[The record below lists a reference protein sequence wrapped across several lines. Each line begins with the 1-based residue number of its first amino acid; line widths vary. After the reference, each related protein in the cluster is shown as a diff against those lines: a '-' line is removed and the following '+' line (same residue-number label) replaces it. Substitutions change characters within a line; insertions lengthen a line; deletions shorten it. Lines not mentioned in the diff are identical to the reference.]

1 MSAVPILFL
10 QLIAI
15 LGVARLLSAV
25 LRHVHQPPVIGEMLA
40 GIVLGPL
47 VFGCLSPHWQAALF
61 PVDSLGALEGLSEL
75 GLVLFMFVVGAELR
89 LPGGARRH
97 LGASG
102 AIGLA
107 CVLLPCALGLAIAPF
122 LHGEFA
128 PQGVAFWPFALF
140 MAASLSITA
149 FPVMARILKERD
161 MTESA
166 EGRLALTSA
175 AFANLLAG
183 FVIAL
188 VLVLISSRDGWQSFA
203 VTVIGSVALAGLAF
217 GVLRPALARGF
228 ERHAQDGRPT
238 PAMLGLLLI
247 LVFAAAAATRALGL
261 HEVFGAF
268 LIGAIL
274 PRDNRLLACLVER
287 IEHLAVIVL
296 MPVFFALAGLHMS
309 ADAFVGAGLL
319 ALALVLAA
327 AMSGQMVGGTLGARL
342 SGLAWPQALSV
353 GALMNARGLMELI
366 IMKIGLDMGVIDNA
380 IFTMLMIM
388 AVGTTLMTT
397 PLLALFGRLGRTTQ
411 PLAQAVR
418 NPRSLP

>member
-15 LGVARLLSAV
+15 LGVARLLSAA
-25 LRHVHQPPVIGEMLA
+25 LRHIHQPPVIGEMLA
-40 GIVLGPL
+40 GIALGPL
-47 VFGCLSPHWQAALF
+47 VFGFLAPTWQGALF
-61 PVDSLGALEGLSEL
+61 AVESLPALEGLSEL

-89 LPGGARRH
+89 LPDGARRH

-107 CVLLPCALGLAIAPF
+107 CVLLPCTLGLAIAPY
-122 LHGEFA
+122 LHARFA
-128 PQGVAFWPFALF
+128 PDGVAFWPFALF

-149 FPVMARILKERD
+149 FPVMARILKERG
-161 MTESA
+161 MTDSA
-166 EGRLALTSA
+166 VGRLALTSA
-175 AFANLLAG
+175 AFANLFAG

-188 VLVLISSRDGWQSFA
+188 VLVLISSRSGWQSFSITL
-203 VTVIGSVALAGLAF
+203 VGSLALAGFAF
-217 GVLRPALARGF
+217 GVLRPVLARGF
-228 ERHAQDGRPT
+228 ERHADDGRPT
-238 PAMLGLLLI
+238 PAMLGLILI

-309 ADAFVGAGLL
+309 ADAFAGAGLL
-319 ALALVLAA
+319 ALGLVLAA
-327 AMSGQMVGGTLGARL
+327 AMAGQMIAGTFGARL
-342 SGLAWPQALSV
+342 SGLDWPQSLSV
-353 GALMNARGLMELI
+353 GSLMNARGLMELI
-366 IMKIGLDMGVIDNA
+366 IMKIGLDIGVIDNA

-388 AVGTTLMTT
+388 AVCTTLMTT
-397 PLLALFGRLGRTTQ
+397 PLLVLFGRLGQSTQ
-411 PLAQAVR
+411 PVVQAVR

>member
-149 FPVMARILKERD
+149 FPVMARILKERG

-175 AFANLLAG
+175 AFDNVFAG

-188 VLVLISSRDGWQSFA
+188 ALISSRTDWERFA
-203 VTVIGSVALAGLAF
+203 FTLGGSLVLVGFAIWI
-217 GVLRPALARGF
+217 LRPALARGF
-228 ERHAQDGRPT
+228 
-238 PAMLGLLLI
+238 
-247 LVFAAAAATRALGL
+247 
-261 HEVFGAF
+261 
-268 LIGAIL
+268 
-274 PRDNRLLACLVER
+274 
-287 IEHLAVIVL
+287 
-296 MPVFFALAGLHMS
+296 
-309 ADAFVGAGLL
+309 
-319 ALALVLAA
+319 
-327 AMSGQMVGGTLGARL
+327 
-342 SGLAWPQALSV
+342 
-353 GALMNARGLMELI
+353 
-366 IMKIGLDMGVIDNA
+366 
-380 IFTMLMIM
+380 
-388 AVGTTLMTT
+388 
-397 PLLALFGRLGRTTQ
+397 
-411 PLAQAVR
+411 
-418 NPRSLP
+418 

>member
-122 LHGEFA
+122 LHSRFA

-149 FPVMARILKERD
+149 FPVMARILKERG

-175 AFANLLAG
+175 AFDNVFAG

-188 VLVLISSRDGWQSFA
+188 ALISSRTDWERFA
-203 VTVIGSVALAGLAF
+203 FTLGGSLVLVGFAIWI
-217 GVLRPALARGF
+217 LRPALARGF
-228 ERHAQDGRPT
+228 ERYADNGRPT
-238 PAMLGLLLI
+238 PAMLCLLLI

-309 ADAFVGAGLL
+309 ADAFSGTGWL
-319 ALALVLAA
+319 ALGLVLVA
-327 AMSGQMVGGTLGARL
+327 AMAGKVVGGALGARHA
-342 SGLAWPQALSV
+342 GLAWPQALSV

-366 IMKIGLDMGVIDNA
+366 IMKIGLDLGVIDGA

-388 AVGTTLMTT
+388 AVATTLMTT

-411 PLAQAVR
+411 PHAQAVR

>member
-61 PVDSLGALEGLSEL
+61 PLDSLAALEGLSEL

-122 LHGEFA
+122 LHSRFA

-149 FPVMARILKERD
+149 FPVMARILKERG

-175 AFANLLAG
+175 AFDNVFAG

-188 VLVLISSRDGWQSFA
+188 ALISSRTDWERFA
-203 VTVIGSVALAGLAF
+203 FTLGGSLVLVGFAIWI
-217 GVLRPALARGF
+217 LRPALARGF
-228 ERHAQDGRPT
+228 ERYADNGRPT
-238 PAMLGLLLI
+238 PAMLCLLLI

-309 ADAFVGAGLL
+309 ADAFSGAGWL
-319 ALALVLAA
+319 ALGLVLVA
-327 AMSGQMVGGTLGARL
+327 AMAGKVVGGALGARHA
-342 SGLAWPQALSV
+342 GLAWPQALSV

-366 IMKIGLDMGVIDNA
+366 IMKIGLDLGVIDGA

-388 AVGTTLMTT
+388 AVATTLMTT

-411 PLAQAVR
+411 PHAQAVR

>member
-61 PVDSLGALEGLSEL
+61 PLDSLAALEGLSEL

-122 LHGEFA
+122 LHSRFA

-149 FPVMARILKERD
+149 FPVMARILKERG

-175 AFANLLAG
+175 AFDNVFAG

-188 VLVLISSRDGWQSFA
+188 ALISSRTDWERFA
-203 VTVIGSVALAGLAF
+203 FTLGGSLVLVGFAIWI
-217 GVLRPALARGF
+217 LRPALARGF
-228 ERHAQDGRPT
+228 ERYADNGRPT
-238 PAMLGLLLI
+238 PAMLCLLLI

-309 ADAFVGAGLL
+309 ADAFSGTGWL
-319 ALALVLAA
+319 ALGLVLVA
-327 AMSGQMVGGTLGARL
+327 AMAGKVVGGALGARHA
-342 SGLAWPQALSV
+342 GLAWPQALSV

-366 IMKIGLDMGVIDNA
+366 IMKIGLDLGVIDGG

-388 AVGTTLMTT
+388 AVATTLMTT

-411 PLAQAVR
+411 PHAQAVR

>member
-1 MSAVPILFL
+1 MRAVPLLFL

-61 PVDSLGALEGLSEL
+61 PLDSLAALEGLSEL

-122 LHGEFA
+122 LHSRFA

-149 FPVMARILKERD
+149 FPVMARILKERG

-175 AFANLLAG
+175 AFDNVFAG

-188 VLVLISSRDGWQSFA
+188 ALISSRTDWERFA
-203 VTVIGSVALAGLAF
+203 FTLGGSLVLVGFAIWI
-217 GVLRPALARGF
+217 LRPALARGF
-228 ERHAQDGRPT
+228 ERYADDGRPT
-238 PAMLGLLLI
+238 PAMLCLLLI
-247 LVFAAAAATRALGL
+247 LVSAAAAATRALGL

-309 ADAFVGAGLL
+309 ADAFSGTGWL
-319 ALALVLAA
+319 ALGLVLVA
-327 AMSGQMVGGTLGARL
+327 AMAGKVVGGALGARHA
-342 SGLAWPQALSV
+342 GLAWPQALSV

-366 IMKIGLDMGVIDNA
+366 IMKIGLDLGVIDGA

-388 AVGTTLMTT
+388 AVATTLMTT

-411 PLAQAVR
+411 PHAQAVR

>member
-1 MSAVPILFL
+1 
-10 QLIAI
+10 
-15 LGVARLLSAV
+15 
-25 LRHVHQPPVIGEMLA
+25 MLA

-61 PVDSLGALEGLSEL
+61 PLDSLAALEGLSEL

-122 LHGEFA
+122 LHSRFA

-149 FPVMARILKERD
+149 FPVMARILKERG

-175 AFANLLAG
+175 AFDNVFAG

-188 VLVLISSRDGWQSFA
+188 ALISSRTDWERFA
-203 VTVIGSVALAGLAF
+203 FTLGGSLVLVGFAIWI
-217 GVLRPALARGF
+217 LRPALARGF
-228 ERHAQDGRPT
+228 ERYADNGRPT
-238 PAMLGLLLI
+238 PAMLCLLLI

-309 ADAFVGAGLL
+309 ADAFSGTGWL
-319 ALALVLAA
+319 ALGLVLVA
-327 AMSGQMVGGTLGARL
+327 AMAGKVVGGALGARHA
-342 SGLAWPQALSV
+342 GLAWPQALSV

-366 IMKIGLDMGVIDNA
+366 IMKIGLDLGVIDGA

-388 AVGTTLMTT
+388 AVATTLMTT

-411 PLAQAVR
+411 PHAQAVR

>member
-61 PVDSLGALEGLSEL
+61 PVDSLAALEGLSEL

-122 LHGEFA
+122 LHSRFA

-149 FPVMARILKERD
+149 FPVMARILKERG

-175 AFANLLAG
+175 AFDNVFAG

-188 VLVLISSRDGWQSFA
+188 ALISSRTDWERFA
-203 VTVIGSVALAGLAF
+203 FTLGGSLVLVGFAIWI
-217 GVLRPALARGF
+217 LRPALARGF
-228 ERHAQDGRPT
+228 ERYADNGRPT
-238 PAMLGLLLI
+238 PAMLCLLLI
-247 LVFAAAAATRALGL
+247 LMFAAAAATRALGL

-309 ADAFVGAGLL
+309 ADAFSGTGWL
-319 ALALVLAA
+319 ALGLVLVA
-327 AMSGQMVGGTLGARL
+327 AMAGKVVGGALGARHA
-342 SGLAWPQALSV
+342 GLAWPQALSV

-366 IMKIGLDMGVIDNA
+366 IMKIGLDLGVIDGA

-388 AVGTTLMTT
+388 AVATTLMTT

-411 PLAQAVR
+411 PHAQAVR

>member
-61 PVDSLGALEGLSEL
+61 PLDSLAALEGLSEL

-149 FPVMARILKERD
+149 FPVMARILKERG

-175 AFANLLAG
+175 AFDNVFAG

-188 VLVLISSRDGWQSFA
+188 ALISSRTDWERFA
-203 VTVIGSVALAGLAF
+203 FTLGGSLVLVGFAIWI
-217 GVLRPALARGF
+217 LRPALARGF
-228 ERHAQDGRPT
+228 ERYADNGRPT
-238 PAMLGLLLI
+238 PAMLCLLLI

-309 ADAFVGAGLL
+309 ADAFSGAGWL
-319 ALALVLAA
+319 ALGLVLVA
-327 AMSGQMVGGTLGARL
+327 AMAGKVVGGALGARHA
-342 SGLAWPQALSV
+342 GLAWPQALSV

-366 IMKIGLDMGVIDNA
+366 IMKIGLDLGVIDGA

-388 AVGTTLMTT
+388 AVATTLMTT

-411 PLAQAVR
+411 PHAQAVR

>member
-61 PVDSLGALEGLSEL
+61 PLDSLAALEGLSEL

-122 LHGEFA
+122 LHSRFA

-149 FPVMARILKERD
+149 FPVMARILKERG

-175 AFANLLAG
+175 AFDNVFAG

-188 VLVLISSRDGWQSFA
+188 ALISSRTDWERFA
-203 VTVIGSVALAGLAF
+203 FTLGGSLVLVGFAIWI
-217 GVLRPALARGF
+217 LRPALERGF
-228 ERHAQDGRPT
+228 ERYADDGRPT
-238 PAMLGLLLI
+238 PAMLCLLLI

-309 ADAFVGAGLL
+309 ADAFSGAGWL
-319 ALALVLAA
+319 ALGLVLVA
-327 AMSGQMVGGTLGARL
+327 AMAGKVVGGALGARHA
-342 SGLAWPQALSV
+342 GLAWPQALSV

-366 IMKIGLDMGVIDNA
+366 IMKIGLDLGVIDGA

-388 AVGTTLMTT
+388 AVATTLMTT
-397 PLLALFGRLGRTTQ
+397 PLLALFGRLGRTTH
-411 PLAQAVR
+411 PHAQAVR

>member
-61 PVDSLGALEGLSEL
+61 PLDSLAALEGLSEL

-122 LHGEFA
+122 LHSRFA

-149 FPVMARILKERD
+149 FPVMARILKERG

-175 AFANLLAG
+175 AFDNVFAG

-188 VLVLISSRDGWQSFA
+188 ALISSRTDWERFA
-203 VTVIGSVALAGLAF
+203 FTLGGSLVLVGFAIWI
-217 GVLRPALARGF
+217 LRPALARGF
-228 ERHAQDGRPT
+228 ERYADDGRPT
-238 PAMLGLLLI
+238 PAMLCLLLI

-309 ADAFVGAGLL
+309 ADAFSGAGWL
-319 ALALVLAA
+319 ALGLVLVA
-327 AMSGQMVGGTLGARL
+327 AMAGKVVGGALGARHA
-342 SGLAWPQALSV
+342 GLAWPQALSV

-366 IMKIGLDMGVIDNA
+366 IMKIGLDLGVIDGA

-388 AVGTTLMTT
+388 AVATTLMTT

-411 PLAQAVR
+411 PHAQAVR

>member
-15 LGVARLLSAV
+15 LGVARLLSAL
-25 LRHVHQPPVIGEMLA
+25 LRHVHQPPVIGEMLT

-47 VFGCLSPHWQAALF
+47 VFGWLAPEWQGILFAPESLS
-61 PVDSLGALEGLSEL
+61 ALEGLSEL

-107 CVLLPCALGLAIAPF
+107 CVLLPCALGLAIAPY
-122 LHGEFA
+122 LHERFA
-128 PQGVAFWPFALF
+128 PQGVTFWPFALF

-149 FPVMARILKERD
+149 FPVMARILKERG

-175 AFANLLAG
+175 AFDNVFAG

-188 VLVLISSRDGWQSFA
+188 ALISSRTDWERFA
-203 VTVIGSVALAGLAF
+203 FTLGGSLVLVGFAIWI
-217 GVLRPALARGF
+217 LRPALARGF
-228 ERHAQDGRPT
+228 ERYADNGRPT
-238 PAMLGLLLI
+238 PAMLCLLLI

-309 ADAFVGAGLL
+309 ADAFSGTGWL
-319 ALALVLAA
+319 ALGLVLVA
-327 AMSGQMVGGTLGARL
+327 AMAGKVVGGALGARHA
-342 SGLAWPQALSV
+342 GLAWPQALSV

-366 IMKIGLDMGVIDNA
+366 IMKIGLDLGVIDGA

-388 AVGTTLMTT
+388 AVATTLMTT

-411 PLAQAVR
+411 PHAQAVR

>member
-61 PVDSLGALEGLSEL
+61 PLDSLAALEGLSEL

-149 FPVMARILKERD
+149 FPVMARILKERG

-175 AFANLLAG
+175 AFDNVFAG

-188 VLVLISSRDGWQSFA
+188 ALISSRTDWERFA
-203 VTVIGSVALAGLAF
+203 FTLGGSLVLVGFAIWI
-217 GVLRPALARGF
+217 LRPALARGF
-228 ERHAQDGRPT
+228 ERYADDGRPT
-238 PAMLGLLLI
+238 PAMLCLLLI

-309 ADAFVGAGLL
+309 ADAFSGAGWL
-319 ALALVLAA
+319 ALGLVLVA
-327 AMSGQMVGGTLGARL
+327 AMAGKVVGGALGARHA
-342 SGLAWPQALSV
+342 GLAWPQALSV

-366 IMKIGLDMGVIDNA
+366 IMKIGLDLGVIDGA

-388 AVGTTLMTT
+388 AVATTLMTT

-411 PLAQAVR
+411 PHAQAVR

>member
-61 PVDSLGALEGLSEL
+61 PLDSLAALEGLSEL

-122 LHGEFA
+122 LHSRFA

-149 FPVMARILKERD
+149 FPVMARILKERG

-175 AFANLLAG
+175 AFDNVFAG

-188 VLVLISSRDGWQSFA
+188 ALISSRTDWERFA
-203 VTVIGSVALAGLAF
+203 FTLGGSLVLVGFAIWI
-217 GVLRPALARGF
+217 LRPALARGF
-228 ERHAQDGRPT
+228 ERYADDGRPT
-238 PAMLGLLLI
+238 PAMLCLLLI

-309 ADAFVGAGLL
+309 ADAFSGTGWL
-319 ALALVLAA
+319 ALGLVLVA
-327 AMSGQMVGGTLGARL
+327 AMAGKVVGGALGARHA
-342 SGLAWPQALSV
+342 GLAWPQALSV

-366 IMKIGLDMGVIDNA
+366 IMKIGLDLGVIDGA

-388 AVGTTLMTT
+388 AVATTLMTT

-411 PLAQAVR
+411 PHAQAVR

>member
-149 FPVMARILKERD
+149 FPVMARILKERG

-175 AFANLLAG
+175 AFRQPARRLCHCPGAG
-183 FVIAL
+183 TDFQ
-188 VLVLISSRDGWQSFA
+188 SSTDWQSICRDSWA
-203 VTVIGSVALAGLAF
+203 AAWSLAGLAIWRTC
-217 GVLRPALARGF
+217 GPRWRAASSGMR
-228 ERHAQDGRPT
+228 RMAGR
-238 PAMLGLLLI
+238 
-247 LVFAAAAATRALGL
+247 R
-261 HEVFGAF
+261 
-268 LIGAIL
+268 
-274 PRDNRLLACLVER
+274 RRCWACC
-287 IEHLAVIVL
+287 
-296 MPVFFALAGLHMS
+296 
-309 ADAFVGAGLL
+309 
-319 ALALVLAA
+319 
-327 AMSGQMVGGTLGARL
+327 
-342 SGLAWPQALSV
+342 
-353 GALMNARGLMELI
+353 
-366 IMKIGLDMGVIDNA
+366 
-380 IFTMLMIM
+380 
-388 AVGTTLMTT
+388 
-397 PLLALFGRLGRTTQ
+397 
-411 PLAQAVR
+411 
-418 NPRSLP
+418 

>member
-61 PVDSLGALEGLSEL
+61 PLDSLAALEGLSEL

-122 LHGEFA
+122 LHSRFA

-149 FPVMARILKERD
+149 VPVVARILKERG

-175 AFANLLAG
+175 AFDNVFAG

-188 VLVLISSRDGWQSFA
+188 ALISSRTDWERFA
-203 VTVIGSVALAGLAF
+203 FTLGGSLVLVGFAIWI
-217 GVLRPALARGF
+217 LRPALARGF
-228 ERHAQDGRPT
+228 ERYADDGRPT
-238 PAMLGLLLI
+238 PAMLCLLLI

-309 ADAFVGAGLL
+309 ADAFSGAGWL
-319 ALALVLAA
+319 ALGLVLVA
-327 AMSGQMVGGTLGARL
+327 AMAGKVVGGALGARHA
-342 SGLAWPQALSV
+342 GLAWPQALSV

-366 IMKIGLDMGVIDNA
+366 IMKIGLDLGVIDGA

-388 AVGTTLMTT
+388 AVATTLMTT

-411 PLAQAVR
+411 PHAQAVR

>member
-61 PVDSLGALEGLSEL
+61 PVDSLAALEGLSEL

-149 FPVMARILKERD
+149 FPVMARILKERG

-175 AFANLLAG
+175 AFDNVFAG

-188 VLVLISSRDGWQSFA
+188 ALISSRTDWERFA
-203 VTVIGSVALAGLAF
+203 FTLGGSLVLVGFAIWI
-217 GVLRPALARGF
+217 LRPALARGF
-228 ERHAQDGRPT
+228 ERYADNGRPT
-238 PAMLGLLLI
+238 PAMLCLLLI

-309 ADAFVGAGLL
+309 ADAFSGTGWL
-319 ALALVLAA
+319 ALGLVLVA
-327 AMSGQMVGGTLGARL
+327 AMAGKVVGGALGARHA
-342 SGLAWPQALSV
+342 GLAWPQALSV

-366 IMKIGLDMGVIDNA
+366 IMKIGLDLGVIDGA

-388 AVGTTLMTT
+388 AVATTLMTT

-411 PLAQAVR
+411 PHAQAVR

>member
-61 PVDSLGALEGLSEL
+61 PLDSLAALEGLSEL

-149 FPVMARILKERD
+149 FPVMARILKERG

-175 AFANLLAG
+175 AFDNVFAG

-188 VLVLISSRDGWQSFA
+188 ALISSRTDWERFA
-203 VTVIGSVALAGLAF
+203 FTLGGSLVLVGFAIWI
-217 GVLRPALARGF
+217 LRPALARGF
-228 ERHAQDGRPT
+228 ERYADNGRPT
-238 PAMLGLLLI
+238 PAMLCLLLI

-309 ADAFVGAGLL
+309 ADAFSGTGWL
-319 ALALVLAA
+319 ALGLVLVA
-327 AMSGQMVGGTLGARL
+327 AMAGKVVGGALGARHA
-342 SGLAWPQALSV
+342 GLAWPQALSV

-366 IMKIGLDMGVIDNA
+366 IMKIGLDLGVIDGA

-388 AVGTTLMTT
+388 AVATTLMTT

-411 PLAQAVR
+411 PHAQAVR

>member
-61 PVDSLGALEGLSEL
+61 PLDSLAALEGLSEL

-149 FPVMARILKERD
+149 FPVMARILKERG

-175 AFANLLAG
+175 AFDNVFAG

-188 VLVLISSRDGWQSFA
+188 ALISSRTDWERFA
-203 VTVIGSVALAGLAF
+203 FTLGGSLVLVGFAIWI
-217 GVLRPALARGF
+217 LRPALARGF
-228 ERHAQDGRPT
+228 ERYADNGRPT
-238 PAMLGLLLI
+238 PAMLCLLLI

-309 ADAFVGAGLL
+309 ADAFSGTGWL
-319 ALALVLAA
+319 ALGLVLVA
-327 AMSGQMVGGTLGARL
+327 AMAGKDVGGALGARHA
-342 SGLAWPQALSV
+342 GLAWPQALSV

-366 IMKIGLDMGVIDNA
+366 IMKIGLDLGVIDGA

-388 AVGTTLMTT
+388 AVATTLMTT
-397 PLLALFGRLGRTTQ
+397 PLLALFGRLGRTT
-411 PLAQAVR
+411 PPHAQAVR

>member
-122 LHGEFA
+122 LHSRFA

-149 FPVMARILKERD
+149 FPVMARILKERG

-175 AFANLLAG
+175 AFDNVFAG

-188 VLVLISSRDGWQSFA
+188 ALISSRTDWERFA
-203 VTVIGSVALAGLAF
+203 FTLGGSLVLVGFAIWI
-217 GVLRPALARGF
+217 LRPALARGF
-228 ERHAQDGRPT
+228 ERYADDGRPT
-238 PAMLGLLLI
+238 PAMLCLLLI

-309 ADAFVGAGLL
+309 ADAFSGAGWL
-319 ALALVLAA
+319 ALGLVLVA
-327 AMSGQMVGGTLGARL
+327 AMAGKVVGGALGARHA
-342 SGLAWPQALSV
+342 GLAWPQALSV

-366 IMKIGLDMGVIDNA
+366 IMKIGLDLGVIDGA

-388 AVGTTLMTT
+388 AVATTLMTT

-411 PLAQAVR
+411 PHAQAVR

>member
-61 PVDSLGALEGLSEL
+61 PVDSLAALEGLSEL

-122 LHGEFA
+122 LHSRFA

-149 FPVMARILKERD
+149 FPVMARILKERG

-175 AFANLLAG
+175 AFDNVFAG

-188 VLVLISSRDGWQSFA
+188 ALISSRTDWERFA
-203 VTVIGSVALAGLAF
+203 FTLGGSLVLVGFAIWI
-217 GVLRPALARGF
+217 LRPALARGF
-228 ERHAQDGRPT
+228 ERYADDGRPT
-238 PAMLGLLLI
+238 PAMLCLLLI

-309 ADAFVGAGLL
+309 ADAFSGAGWL
-319 ALALVLAA
+319 ALGLVLVA
-327 AMSGQMVGGTLGARL
+327 AMAGKVVGGALGARHA
-342 SGLAWPQALSV
+342 GLAWPQALSV

-366 IMKIGLDMGVIDNA
+366 IMKIGLDLGVIDGA

-388 AVGTTLMTT
+388 AVATTLMTT

-411 PLAQAVR
+411 PHAQAVR

>member
-61 PVDSLGALEGLSEL
+61 PVDSLAALEGLSEL

-149 FPVMARILKERD
+149 FPVMARILKERG

-238 PAMLGLLLI
+238 PAMLGLLI

-380 IFTMLMIM
+380 IFTKLMIM

>member
-61 PVDSLGALEGLSEL
+61 PVDSLAALEGLSEL

-122 LHGEFA
+122 LHSRFA

-149 FPVMARILKERD
+149 FPVMARILKERG

-175 AFANLLAG
+175 AFDNVFAG

-188 VLVLISSRDGWQSFA
+188 ALISSRTDWERFA
-203 VTVIGSVALAGLAF
+203 FTLGGSLVLVGFAIWI
-217 GVLRPALARGF
+217 LRPALARGF
-228 ERHAQDGRPT
+228 ERYADDGRPT
-238 PAMLGLLLI
+238 PAMLCLLLI

-309 ADAFVGAGLL
+309 ADAFSGTGWL
-319 ALALVLAA
+319 ALGLVLVA
-327 AMSGQMVGGTLGARL
+327 AMAGKVVGGALGARHA
-342 SGLAWPQALSV
+342 GLAWPQALSV

-366 IMKIGLDMGVIDNA
+366 IMKIGLDLGVIDGA

-388 AVGTTLMTT
+388 AVATTLMTT

-411 PLAQAVR
+411 PHAQAVR

>member
-61 PVDSLGALEGLSEL
+61 PLDSLAALEGLSEL

-122 LHGEFA
+122 LHWEFA

-149 FPVMARILKERD
+149 FPVMARILKERG

-175 AFANLLAG
+175 AFDNVFAG

-188 VLVLISSRDGWQSFA
+188 ALISSRTDWERFA
-203 VTVIGSVALAGLAF
+203 FTLGGSLVLVGFAIWI
-217 GVLRPALARGF
+217 LRPALARGF
-228 ERHAQDGRPT
+228 ERYADDGRPT
-238 PAMLGLLLI
+238 PAMLCLLLI

-309 ADAFVGAGLL
+309 ADAFSGAGWL
-319 ALALVLAA
+319 ALGLVLVA
-327 AMSGQMVGGTLGARL
+327 AMAGKVVGGALGARHA
-342 SGLAWPQALSV
+342 GLAWPQALSV

-366 IMKIGLDMGVIDNA
+366 IMKIGLDLGVIDGA

-388 AVGTTLMTT
+388 AVATTLMTT

-411 PLAQAVR
+411 PHAQAVR

>member
-61 PVDSLGALEGLSEL
+61 PVDSLAALEGLSEL

-122 LHGEFA
+122 LHSRFA

-149 FPVMARILKERD
+149 FPVMARILKERG

-175 AFANLLAG
+175 AFDNVFAG

-188 VLVLISSRDGWQSFA
+188 ALISSRTDWERFA
-203 VTVIGSVALAGLAF
+203 FTLGGSLVLVGFAIWI
-217 GVLRPALARGF
+217 LRPALARGF
-228 ERHAQDGRPT
+228 ERYADNGRPT
-238 PAMLGLLLI
+238 PAMLCLLLI

-309 ADAFVGAGLL
+309 ADAFSGTGWL
-319 ALALVLAA
+319 ALGLVLVA
-327 AMSGQMVGGTLGARL
+327 AMAGKVVGGALGARHA
-342 SGLAWPQALSV
+342 GLAWPQALSV

-366 IMKIGLDMGVIDNA
+366 IMKIGLDLGVIDGA

-388 AVGTTLMTT
+388 AVATTLMTT

-411 PLAQAVR
+411 PHAQAVR

>member
-61 PVDSLGALEGLSEL
+61 PLDSLAALEGLSEL

-122 LHGEFA
+122 LHSRFA

-149 FPVMARILKERD
+149 FPVMARILKERG

-175 AFANLLAG
+175 AFDNVFAG

-188 VLVLISSRDGWQSFA
+188 ALISSRTDWERFA
-203 VTVIGSVALAGLAF
+203 FTLGGSLVLVGFAIWI
-217 GVLRPALARGF
+217 LRPALARGF
-228 ERHAQDGRPT
+228 ERYADNGRPT
-238 PAMLGLLLI
+238 PAMLCLLLI

-309 ADAFVGAGLL
+309 ADAFSGTGWL
-319 ALALVLAA
+319 ALGLVLVA
-327 AMSGQMVGGTLGARL
+327 AMAGKVVGGALGARHA
-342 SGLAWPQALSV
+342 GLAWPQALSV

-366 IMKIGLDMGVIDNA
+366 IMKIGLDLGVIDGA

-388 AVGTTLMTT
+388 AVATTLMTT

-411 PLAQAVR
+411 PHAQAVR
-418 NPRSLP
+418 NPWSLP

>member
-61 PVDSLGALEGLSEL
+61 PLDSLAALEGLSEL

-149 FPVMARILKERD
+149 FPVMARILKERG

-175 AFANLLAG
+175 AFDNVFAG

-188 VLVLISSRDGWQSFA
+188 ALISSRTDWERFA
-203 VTVIGSVALAGLAF
+203 FTLGGSLVLVGFAIWI
-217 GVLRPALARGF
+217 LRPALARGF
-228 ERHAQDGRPT
+228 ERYADDGRPT
-238 PAMLGLLLI
+238 PAMLCLLLI

-309 ADAFVGAGLL
+309 ADAFSGTGWL
-319 ALALVLAA
+319 ALGLVLVA
-327 AMSGQMVGGTLGARL
+327 AMAGKVVGGALGARHA
-342 SGLAWPQALSV
+342 GLAWPQALSV

-366 IMKIGLDMGVIDNA
+366 IMKIGLDLGVIDGA

-388 AVGTTLMTT
+388 AVATTLMTT

-411 PLAQAVR
+411 PHAQAVR

>member
-61 PVDSLGALEGLSEL
+61 PLDSLAALEGLSEL

-122 LHGEFA
+122 LHSRFA

-149 FPVMARILKERD
+149 FPVMARILKERG

-175 AFANLLAG
+175 AFDNVFAG

-188 VLVLISSRDGWQSFA
+188 ALISSRTDWERFA
-203 VTVIGSVALAGLAF
+203 FTLGGSLVLVGFAIWI
-217 GVLRPALARGF
+217 LRPALARGF
-228 ERHAQDGRPT
+228 ERYADNGRPT
-238 PAMLGLLLI
+238 PAMLCLLLI

-309 ADAFVGAGLL
+309 ADAFSGAGWL
-319 ALALVLAA
+319 ALGLVLVA
-327 AMSGQMVGGTLGARL
+327 AMGGKVVGGAFGARHA
-342 SGLAWPQALSV
+342 GLAWPQALSV

-366 IMKIGLDMGVIDNA
+366 IMKIGLDLGVIDGA

-388 AVGTTLMTT
+388 AVATTLMTT

-411 PLAQAVR
+411 PHAQAVR